1 MPVWRSSSVMQ
12 ALACKVEGM
21 SRGPANAAGEVV
33 GLGSGSGPRVLTLT
47 TDFGTRDHYVGTMKG
62 VVAGICPRATVVDI
76 THEVP
81 AFDIAEGAFAIA
93 QAFRYFPD
101 GTVHVVVV
109 DPGVGSSRRA
119 IAVRAGPHFFIAPDN
134 GVLSQ
139 VVEGAGSV
147 EVRRIDWRHGLQM
160 PSRTFHGRDL
170 FAPAGARL
178 LAGLPFA
185 EIGPKTDAWVR
196 LPSAVAADGVGQ
208 VLHVDVFGNLV
219 TSFRSEDF
227 PAGAGL
233 EVAGDVITARS
244 ESYASMPDGLPCLI
258 DGSSG
263 FVEIAVNQDSAAEIL
278 GASAGRRVGLKA

>member
-1 MPVWRSSSVMQ
+1 
-12 ALACKVEGM
+12 M
-21 SRGPANAAGEVV
+21 SRGPAKVSGGGT
-33 GLGSGSGPRVLTLT
+33 GLGSGLCPRVLTLT

-62 VVAGICPRATVVDI
+62 VVAGICPIATVVDI

-119 IAVRAGPHFFIAPDN
+119 IGMRAGAHSFIAPDN
-134 GVLSQ
+134 GVLTH
-139 VVEGAGSV
+139 VAEGADSV
-147 EVRRIDWRHGLQM
+147 EVRRIAWRHGLQM

-178 LAGLPFA
+178 VAGLTFA
-185 EIGPKTDAWVR
+185 EIGPEADAWVR
-196 LPSAVAADGVGQ
+196 LPPAVAAGGVGQ
-208 VLHVDVFGNLV
+208 VLHVDIFGNLV
-219 TSFRSEDF
+219 TSFRSKGF
-227 PAGAGL
+227 PAEAGL
-233 EVAGDVITARS
+233 EVGGEVIATRS
-244 ESYASMPDGLPCLI
+244 KSYASMPDGLPCLI

-263 FVEIAVNQDSAAEIL
+263 YVEIAVNQGSAAEFL
-278 GASAGRRVGLKA
+278 GATAGERVGLTEPGAGGSALGA